1 MPKLIAQ
8 TLIPMAWLNVD
19 GNLGIVLDT
28 YLYKIE
34 MS

>member
-1 MPKLIAQ
+1 
-8 TLIPMAWLNVD
+8 MAWLNVD